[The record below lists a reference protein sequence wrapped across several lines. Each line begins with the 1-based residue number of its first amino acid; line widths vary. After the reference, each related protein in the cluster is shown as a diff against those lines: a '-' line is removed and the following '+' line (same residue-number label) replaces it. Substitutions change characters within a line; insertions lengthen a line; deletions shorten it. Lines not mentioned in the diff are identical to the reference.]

1 MKLYIYASYERFE
14 NSEDQQPHLTPVLS
28 ATGIRSVEIYNLV
41 LNKYKG
47 INNMDQRI
55 IDFLLYI
62 RFLLPKV
69 NKKALESCIVL
80 DFPLNFVKK
89 VFVKQLVILN
99 VIGLFKFFLYGAANK
114 ITNVYGQTC

>member
-28 ATGIRSVEIYNLV
+28 ATGIRAVEIYNLV
-41 LNKYKG
+41 LNKYKS
-47 INNMDQRI
+47 INNIDQRI

-62 RFLLPKV
+62 RFVLPKV
-69 NKKALESCIVL
+69 NKKALESGIVL
-80 DFPLNFVKK
+80 DFPLNFVKR

-99 VIGLFKFFLYGAANK
+99 VIGLFKFFLYGSLHK
-114 ITNVYGQTC
+114 ITNVYGQLC

>member
-99 VIGLFKFFLYGAANK
+99 VIGYLKFFYTVQRIK
-114 ITNVYGQTC
+114 